1 MGKKISRIEKS
12 ELSIKTLL
20 AMTIADVD
28 IFLLQN
34 EEQTEDLNKTFT
46 VEEIRN
52 QNTNKK
58 KKVVK
63 VLEESG
69 IDVDKSI
76 KSKNINF

>member
-1 MGKKISRIEKS
+1 
-12 ELSIKTLL
+12 
-20 AMTIADVD
+20 MTIADVD

-34 EEQTEDLNKTFT
+34 EEQTEDLNKTFS

-52 QNTNKK
+52 QLSNTL

>member
-12 ELSIKTLL
+12 ELSIKTVL

-34 EEQTEDLNKTFT
+34 EEQTEDLNKTFS

-52 QNTNKK
+52 QLSNTL

>member
-1 MGKKISRIEKS
+1 MEKTNLRIEKS

-34 EEQTEDLNKTFT
+34 EEQTEDLNKTFS

-52 QNTNKK
+52 QLSNTL